1 MGLDHVVVSRR
12 QVLRLGSWVGA
23 AAVPRFGIA
32 AASRP
37 GDREVIFYSPHPD
50 DETLTLGVLVA
61 SHVLAGRKVH
71 VVLFTDGRDSR
82 AFPVVNARLKA
93 EHRAPLTRA
102 QFGAARVRECR
113 AACAALGVPSA
124 NVHFEGLTA
133 VTVANAGSR
142 TRGTTRSA
150 GPTPSPPTAT
160 SARRCGGCAGP
171 TRRPTSTP
179 GGGCPACT
187 GASPPSTP
195 ADRGRRP
202 RRRRHGPGWERQSRA
217 TTSGHRPT
225 GATGSA
231 TPRWRPSSGPSRPTS
246 GACCTVRRPDRP
258 ATTWP
263 PESPAPGS
271 AGEDGPVR
279 TAHAETSEP

>member
-1 MGLDHVVVSRR
+1 MGLDHVVFSRR

-124 NVHFEGLTA
+124 NVHFEALTA
-133 VTVANAGSR
+133 VAVANATAVIRSYQRRFPDAGHYTISWTDTFAAHGNLGEALRRLRRADPKTYFDTRWGVSR
-142 TRGTTRSA
+142 LHWGEPALRA
-150 GPTPSPPTAT
+150 
-160 SARRCGGCAGP
+160 C
-171 TRRPTSTP
+171 RPWSSTSTAAARARV
-179 GGGCPACT
+179 GAAVASYDVWSPAHGRYRISYT
-187 GASPPSTP
+187 SVAPQFRALK
-195 ADRGRRP
+195 ADVRSML
-202 RRRRHGPGWERQSRA
+202 HGP
-217 TTSGHRPT
+217 
-225 GATGSA
+225 
-231 TPRWRPSSGPSRPTS
+231 
-246 GACCTVRRPDRP
+246 
-258 ATTWP
+258 P
-263 PESPAPGS
+263 P
-271 AGEDGPVR
+271 
-279 TAHAETSEP
+279 